1 MRLLRLSVISG
12 VLLLAFAPATS
23 ALAQA
28 SGTWAAT
35 GSMPTTAGGS
45 PATLLHNGQVLLA
58 GVGGAGSTSAE
69 LYNPAT
75 GTWAAT
81 GSMTTARS
89 YASFSAKP
97 LQNGEVLFTGGENAS
112 FEALASADLYNPA
125 TGTFSPTGSM
135 TTARQEATATLLPNG
150 GVLVAGGFDN
160 TGTYLS
166 SAELYNP
173 ATGTFSATSSM
184 KTAREDLTA
193 TLLQNGEV
201 LVAGGGNSTGEL
213 SSAELYNPATGK
225 WTATGS
231 LVGPLD
237 GFHSVLLPNGDVLAL
252 AAGGSTELY
261 NPATGSWSTAAR
273 FGDLGQF
280 SVTLLNTGKVLLAGG
295 LAYSPRPTHSVAS
308 ASLYD
313 PATGTWQ
320 GTGAMTTARDG
331 QKAVLLQSRQVLVA
345 GGVDIG
351 TPSKALTSA
360 ELYQP

>member
-12 VLLLAFAPATS
+12 VLLLAFAPTTA
-23 ALAQA
+23 ALAQT

-35 GSMPTTAGGS
+35 GSMPTTAGVS
-45 PATLLHNGQVLLA
+45 AAALLHNGQVLLA
-58 GVGGAGSTSAE
+58 GTGVAGSTSAD

-89 YASFSAKP
+89 YASFSATL

-112 FEALASADLYNPA
+112 SEALASAELYNPA

-135 TTARQEATATLLPNG
+135 TTARQRATATLLPNG
-150 GVLVAGGFDN
+150 EVLVAGGFDS

-173 ATGTFSATSSM
+173 ATGTWTLTGSM
-184 KTAREDLTA
+184 KTARSNGTA

-201 LVAGGGNSTGEL
+201 LVFGGANSTLL
-213 SSAELYNPATGK
+213 SSSELYNPATGK
-225 WTATGS
+225 WTTTGSGATGY
-231 LVGPLD
+231 
-237 GFHSVLLPNGDVLAL
+237 FQEVLLPNGDVLAL
-252 AAGGSTELY
+252 LPGGFTQLY

-273 FGDLGQF
+273 FGDIGFF
-280 SVTLLNTGKVLLAGG
+280 SVTLLDTGKVLLAGG

-313 PATGTWQ
+313 PATNTWQ
-320 GTGAMTTARDG
+320 STGAMTTAREG
-331 QKAVLLQSRQVLVA
+331 QKAVLLQSGQVLVA
-345 GGVDIG
+345 GGADIG
-351 TPSKALTSA
+351 GPSTAGTSA